1 MRPAMASNGAAAGAM
16 APFFPPNFLLQM
28 QQPLPLHHQHLQ
40 DHAHGG
46 HGGHHLLP
54 PPPPSLS
61 PFLPDLAMDAPPPPM
76 YEASGGDGGG
86 GGAASEDEED
96 GCGGGGG
103 GGGGEKKRRLSV
115 EQVRTLERS
124 FESGNKLE
132 PERKAQLARALGLQ
146 PRQVAIWFQNRRAR
160 WKTKQLEKDFDALR
174 RQLDAARAEN
184 DALLSLNSKLHAEIV
199 ALKGGAAAAGGGGSS
214 CRQEAASELI
224 NLNVKETEASCSN
237 RSENS
242 SEINLDISRPAP
254 PPPPPPANESP
265 VNRGIPFYA
274 SIGRGGAGGVD
285 IDQLLLRG
293 GHSPSPAA
301 VTTPPPPKMEL
312 GITGNGGGA
321 DAAAAGAGSFG
332 GLLCGAVDEQPPF
345 WPWADGHHHF
355 H

>member
-1 MRPAMASNGAAAGAM
+1 MRPAMASNGGMAAS
-16 APFFPPNFLLQM
+16 PFFPANFLLQM

-46 HGGHHLLP
+46 GHHLLP

-61 PFLPDLAMDAPPPPM
+61 PFLPDLAAMDAPPPPM
-76 YEASGGDGGG
+76 YDASGGGD
-86 GGAASEDEED
+86 AASEDEED
-96 GCGGGGG
+96 GCGGGGGG

-199 ALKGGAAAAGGGGSS
+199 ALKGGAAAGGGGGSS

-254 PPPPPPANESP
+254 PPPPSANESP
-265 VNRGIPFYA
+265 VNHHRGDGGGGGIPFYA
-274 SIGRGGAGGVD
+274 SIGRGSTGGVD

-301 VTTPPPPKMEL
+301 VTTPPPKMEL
-312 GITGNGGGA
+312 GTGNGGG
-321 DAAAAGAGSFG
+321 DTAAAASFG